1 MRWILL
7 IPFVLL
13 VTSCKT
19 EAMTQPDQTINSEF
33 NFELEKYLGTWYEI
47 ARFDHSF
54 ERGLE
59 GTTANYS
66 LRSDGKIRV
75 LNQGYKGSLKG
86 KLKTAEGKAKLASP
100 ETPRNLKVSFFWNFY
115 APYNILELDSNYQYV
130 LIGSNS
136 DKYLWILSR
145 TPQLDKAILDQL
157 LEKAKA
163 RGYDISKLI
172 MVQQPK

>member
-7 IPFVLL
+7 LPFVLL

-33 NFELEKYLGTWYEI
+33 DFELEKYLGTWYEI

-59 GTTANYS
+59 GITANYS

-75 LNQGYKGSLKG
+75 LNQGYKGSLNG
-86 KLKTAEGKAKLASP
+86 KLKKAEGKAKLTSP

-115 APYNILELDSNYQYV
+115 GSYNILELDANYQYA

-163 RGYDISKLI
+163 RGYDTSKLI